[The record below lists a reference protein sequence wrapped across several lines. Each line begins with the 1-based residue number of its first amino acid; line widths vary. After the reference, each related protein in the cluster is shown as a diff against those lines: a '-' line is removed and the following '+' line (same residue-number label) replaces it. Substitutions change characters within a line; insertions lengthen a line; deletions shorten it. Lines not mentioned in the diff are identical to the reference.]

1 MPSDLVAMLEMELA
15 QTLSLLCIG
24 AAVTQL
30 LPTISR
36 VVRLGSVGS
45 LPFVPHLVEACCRT
59 WFCLYLWIVV
69 RSRRPLAHAPAQGWL
84 AGHDWVDLFLYG
96 DTILGNVVVWL
107 MLGLFVVYGESL
119 RRTAGQPAARAER
132 TRRVWLQTAAGDC
145 RRSRR
150 WRGCRSPRTPWTPS
164 RSRRPRWSWAW

>member
-1 MPSDLVAMLEMELA
+1 MTLIRLDTIATYKRMPSDLVAMLEMELA

-69 RSRRPLAHAPAQGWL
+69 RSRRPLAHAPAAGWL

-119 RRTAGQPAARAER
+119 RRGAGQPAAR
-132 TRRVWLQTAAGDC
+132 LSLPLG
-145 RRSRR
+145 
-150 WRGCRSPRTPWTPS
+150 
-164 RSRRPRWSWAW
+164 

>member
-107 MLGLFVVYGESL
+107 MLGLFVVYGERWPACRS
-119 RRTAGQPAARAER
+119 AEPAARLSAH
-132 TRRVWLQTAAGDC
+132 AACGC
-145 RRSRR
+145 RRRLGIAG
-150 WRGCRSPRTPWTPS
+150 WWLMPQ
-164 RSRRPRWSWAW
+164 